1 MKQQDSKTQSVD
13 LISRLVGKKL
23 GIAGHEARR
32 LAITGTLAGVTQAY
46 FSRDSDKN
54 GAPASGSQ

>member
-1 MKQQDSKTQSVD
+1 MNKQDKTVD
-13 LISRLVGKKL
+13 LISSLVGKKL

-46 FSRDSDKN
+46 FSRESDKN
-54 GAPASGSQ
+54 GAAASRSQ

>member
-1 MKQQDSKTQSVD
+1 MNKQDKTVD
-13 LISRLVGKKL
+13 LISSLVGKKL

-46 FSRDSDKN
+46 FSRESDKN
-54 GAPASGSQ
+54 GATASGSQ